1 MWTLLITRYFI
12 QAEIYVRPKLV
23 RKRNVQ
29 RKFGLK
35 LFLKT
40 EKYQETLK
48 QVGIFEEEDNTK
60 HYRSD
65 NWKGQIRNK
74 ASKFETNQ
82 KEKKR
87 CRRIH
92 VDLTTWAPTIWSLAT
107 FPSREVS
114 WWVKQKRSTDI
125 KDAWI
130 SKDKYKAESKIR
142 EGNWW
147 DMFFDEMFL
156 TRVGKSP
163 NNDVFLSPERENSE
177 RVLGDFSLPLLR
189 HFHSSLRLFRF
200 HLFQ

>member
-1 MWTLLITRYFI
+1 MKVWTEVVF
-12 QAEIYVRPKLV
+12 
-23 RKRNVQ
+23 RK
-29 RKFGLK
+29 K
-35 LFLKT
+35 
-40 EKYQETLK
+40 EKCQETVK

-60 HYRSD
+60 HYRSN

-74 ASKFETNQ
+74 ASKLETNK

-130 SKDKYKAESKIR
+130 SKDKYKAESTIR
-142 EGNWW
+142 QEGWW
-147 DMFFDEMFL
+147 NIFFWWNVS
-156 TRVGKSP
+156 RKSWIKSP

-189 HFHSSLRLFRF
+189 HFHSSLRLFRS
-200 HLFQ
+200 HLLQ